1 VLILY
6 LKLMIYYI
14 GEVSVQK
21 QKIKKNGKVFNY
33 ERKRLLIPNNVAL
46 KLKVNQK
53 YKISFEKI

>member
-1 VLILY
+1 
-6 LKLMIYYI
+6 MIYYI